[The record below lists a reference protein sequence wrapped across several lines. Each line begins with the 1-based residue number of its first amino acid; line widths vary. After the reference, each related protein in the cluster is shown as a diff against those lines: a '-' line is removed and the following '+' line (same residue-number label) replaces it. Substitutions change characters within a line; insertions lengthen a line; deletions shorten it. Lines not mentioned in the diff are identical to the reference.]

1 MSAGGHGGG
10 GADWGPLRD
19 IGLVIVGVWIIWYF
33 TGGPQRAAQ
42 QGDMPFLNAPTPI
55 QNGNV
60 YDINGNEVPQ
70 GTQDWK

>member
-1 MSAGGHGGG
+1 MSGGGHGGG

-19 IGLVIVGVWIIWYF
+19 IALVVVGIWILWYF

-42 QGDMPFLNAPTPI
+42 QGDMPFLNAPQPM
-55 QNGNV
+55 QNGQV
-60 YDINGNEVPQ
+60 YDLNGNSVPQ